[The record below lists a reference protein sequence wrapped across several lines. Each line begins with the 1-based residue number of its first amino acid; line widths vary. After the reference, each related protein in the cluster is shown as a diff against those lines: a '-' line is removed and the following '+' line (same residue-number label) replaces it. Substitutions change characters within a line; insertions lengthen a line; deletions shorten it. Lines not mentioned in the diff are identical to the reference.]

1 MDILKDEGVFIA
13 SVCWLISEGVLM
25 DSSENFR
32 GSVGPLLMSV
42 GVLIDITGFTGA
54 CTGCEGV

>member
-1 MDILKDEGVFIA
+1 MDILKEEGVFMA
-13 SVCWLISEGVLM
+13 SVCWLISEGVFM

-42 GVLIDITGFTGA
+42 GVLIDITGA